1 MNIIKTLTTPVIY
14 KNTDEIL
21 KDITL
26 TVGGYIYHQ
35 KNLYIIYTRIPS
47 DYNKE
52 KIAIC
57 FGKSVQEI
65 FFN

>member
-1 MNIIKTLTTPVIY
+1 MDAKVIAKRLIILRGNRTQKDIS
-14 KNTDEIL
+14 DEIGVCQSTYAMYETG
-21 KDITL
+21 K
-26 TVGGYIYHQ
+26 
-35 KNLYIIYTRIPS
+35 RIPS